1 MTVYRFIAA
10 RKTEHS
16 VKTMCRRLG
25 VSRSGY
31 HAWQRRPPSPRS
43 REDAAL
49 IERIAQIHER
59 SLKTLD
65 ASERREVAGYLAKYT
80 TKSTEQVGGLL
91 HRVTEHEL
99 AALPVREHVRSYL
112 REAFRLAADGAFAEC
127 RFAACAHAL
136 GYRGHRLTKSRR
148 YSTTFKALREARER
162 HVYAQLL
169 ARSGDATQRAIAGA
183 TERLSS
189 LRYAGLGHLTA
200 ADAFLA
206 ASAAARAR
214 EQRKAA
220 RGEGVFSRGALK
232 STVHGGCWDEGWSPR
247 ADAVMVGP

>member
-136 GYRGHRLTKSRR
+136 GYRGHCLTKSRR
-148 YSTTFKALREARER
+148 YPTTFKALREARER
-162 HVYAQLL
+162 HVRAAPARAMRRNARSL
-169 ARSGDATQRAIAGA
+169 ARPSACRACATRGWAISQPPTRSWPPRPPRELVNSARRRAG
-183 TERLSS
+183 RVSS
-189 LRYAGLGHLTA
+189 
-200 ADAFLA
+200 
-206 ASAAARAR
+206 RA
-214 EQRKAA
+214 E
-220 RGEGVFSRGALK
+220 
-232 STVHGGCWDEGWSPR
+232 C
-247 ADAVMVGP
+247 